1 MTNRLDRGVGISRFY
16 PYGDDLKLL
25 ESFREPNVA
34 RKLMCIKHND
44 PSVKGLELLSSV
56 LDTQAW
62 RLMGCILGR
71 SRYIDELMI
80 QNCHQVD
87 LAGLCV
93 GLKMNT
99 CINPSLKDI
108 VLIGCNLG
116 QASIDVL
123 TDALLGRRI
132 VNSMESINII
142 YNHWANVDLDCFVLA
157 LNKCTDLKSLG
168 LSFNGIGRRAC
179 TSLAALLSNPES
191 NLEHL
196 YVGHNSIDDE
206 CMITITHS
214 LLENTNLKCLGLDG
228 NNAMSNQGWSAMV
241 NLVYNSGSI
250 KEVLESN
257 HTLCDLKCLARDTKA
272 AERALGL
279 DKLRFLRAALKMN
292 AAPNKAL
299 VARRKILWS
308 YAQGDL
314 SIDDLPV
321 SSGTLPRVLSL
332 IGDNSDKMNAN
343 FIQFHHPLLVKT
355 EVVSLNMMYNILRL
369 TNLLYEV

>member
-1 MTNRLDRGVGISRFY
+1 M
-16 PYGDDLKLL
+16 
-25 ESFREPNVA
+25 
-34 RKLMCIKHND
+34 
-44 PSVKGLELLSSV
+44 
-56 LDTQAW
+56 
-62 RLMGCILGR
+62 
-71 SRYIDELMI
+71 
-80 QNCHQVD
+80 
-87 LAGLCV
+87 
-93 GLKMNT
+93 
-99 CINPSLKDI
+99 
-108 VLIGCNLG
+108 
-116 QASIDVL
+116 
-123 TDALLGRRI
+123 
-132 VNSMESINII
+132 
-142 YNHWANVDLDCFVLA
+142 LA

-214 LLENTNLKCLGLDG
+214 LLKNTNLKCLGLDG

-241 NLVYNSGSI
+241 NLVYNSGST

-355 EVVSLNMMYNILRL
+355 EVVSLNMMYNILPF